1 MEQVITSG
9 GTRLPDV
16 RADES
21 YSGKSAASWPAI
33 FAGAFVAVSVSLI
46 LLTLGSGLGFAAVS
60 PWQGHGVS
68 ATTFTVTT
76 AIWLIL
82 TQWFSAALGGY
93 IAGRLRTKW
102 VGTHTHEVFFRDT
115 AHGFVTW
122 SVATVFVAA
131 VLAGSVSSMVGSGLH
146 ALGGAAS
153 AGAQM
158 GGPGMGGG
166 PDGMPGG
173 AGGEPGM
180 MPGGMPGGP
189 PAALSYDID
198 KLFRPGS
205 STGSMATAGGPTG
218 SAPQGGMPGSSSG
231 QNSPNS
237 GSIDTDSDPRVEAV
251 YIAFHAL
258 STDGEVSAADRAY
271 LAQRVAA
278 QTGTSQADAQA
289 RVDAFVSDIQTAEA
303 KAKAA
308 ADKARKAAAEA
319 SIYLALSMLV
329 GAFIASI
336 AAALGGRL
344 RDEHI

>member
-1 MEQVITSG
+1 MEQAIDSG
-9 GTRLPDV
+9 GARLTTV

-21 YSGKSAASWPAI
+21 RADLAHFSGKSAASWPAI
-33 FAGAFVAVSVSLI
+33 FAGAFVAVSISLVLI
-46 LLTLGSGLGFAAVS
+46 ALGSGLGFAEVS

-76 AIWLIL
+76 AIWLIV
-82 TQWFSAALGGY
+82 TQWISACLGGY

-131 VLAGSVSSMVGSGLH
+131 VLAGSVTSLVGGGLH
-146 ALGGAAS
+146 ALGGAAL

-158 GGPGMGGG
+158 SGPAGPGALSGGPG
-166 PDGMPGG
+166 
-173 AGGEPGM
+173 AEPGAL
-180 MPGGMPGGP
+180 PGGP
-189 PAALSYDID
+189 PAALTYDID
-198 KLFRPGS
+198 KLFRP
-205 STGSMATAGGPTG
+205 ATA
-218 SAPQGGMPGSSSG
+218 SAPSGALSGAMSGAMASSSQTNPG
-231 QNSPNS
+231 AGGA
-237 GSIDTDSDPRVEAV
+237 GSVDTDSDPRVEAV
-251 YIAFHAL
+251 YIAFHAM
-258 STDGEVSAADRAY
+258 TTGDVSAADRSY
-271 LAQRVAA
+271 LAGRVAA
-278 QTGTSQADAQA
+278 QTGISPSDAQN
-289 RVDAFVSDIQTAEA
+289 RVDTFLSEIQAAQT

-336 AAALGGRL
+336 SAALGGRL

>member
-1 MEQVITSG
+1 MEQVIESG
-9 GTRLPDV
+9 GARLSNV

-21 YSGKSAASWPAI
+21 RVDVSQFSGKSAASWPAI
-33 FAGAFVAVSVSLI
+33 FAGAFVAVSITLVLI
-46 LLTLGSGLGFAAVS
+46 ALGSGLGFAAIS

-76 AIWLIL
+76 AIWLIV
-82 TQWFSAALGGY
+82 TQWISACLGGY

-131 VLAGSVSSMVGSGLH
+131 VLAGSVSSLVGGGMH
-146 ALGGAAS
+146 ALGGAAA

-158 GGPGMGGG
+158 SGPGGSGDMSVG
-166 PDGMPGG
+166 DGT
-173 AGGEPGM
+173 EPGM
-180 MPGGMPGGP
+180 VPGGP
-189 PAALSYDID
+189 PAALTYDID
-198 KLFRPGS
+198 KLFRPASASG
-205 STGSMATAGGPTG
+205 ATAGGAAG
-218 SAPQGGMPGSSSG
+218 STSQTITPGSG
-231 QNSPNS
+231 NV
-237 GSIDTDSDPRVEAV
+237 DTDSDPRVEAV
-251 YIAFHAL
+251 YIAFHAM
-258 STDGEVSAADRAY
+258 TTGDVSAADRSY
-271 LAQRVAA
+271 LAGRVAA
-278 QTGTSQADAQA
+278 QTGISPTDAQT
-289 RVDAFVSDIQTAEA
+289 RVDTFVSDLQAAQT

-336 AAALGGRL
+336 SAALGGRL

>member
-1 MEQVITSG
+1 MEQVIGSG
-9 GTRLPDV
+9 SARVNDI
-16 RADES
+16 RAEGDLRDGPF
-21 YSGKSAASWPAI
+21 SGKSAASWPAI
-33 FAGAFVAVSVSLI
+33 FAGAFVAVSVSLVLI
-46 LLTLGSGLGFAAVS
+46 ALGSGLGFASIS
-60 PWQGHGVS
+60 PWPGHGVS
-68 ATTFTVTT
+68 ATTFTVTA
-76 AIWLIL
+76 AIWLIV

-131 VLAGSVSSMVGSGLH
+131 VLAGSVPSMVGGGLH
-146 ALGGAAS
+146 ALGGAAAS
-153 AGAQM
+153 AGARIGGPP
-158 GGPGMGGG
+158 GGPG
-166 PDGMPGG
+166 GMTGSTPG
-173 AGGEPGM
+173 AGPGAEPEM

-189 PAALSYDID
+189 PAALTYEID

-205 STGSMATAGGPTG
+205 GGTAG
-218 SAPQGGMPGSSSG
+218 SAAPQTGAPGPG
-231 QNSPNS
+231 NV
-237 GSIDTDSDPRVEAV
+237 DTDSDPRVEAV
-251 YIAFHAL
+251 YIAFHAM
-258 STDGEVSAADRAY
+258 SSGEVSAADRTY
-271 LAQRVAA
+271 LAERVAA
-278 QTGTSQADAQA
+278 QTGITPSEAQT
-289 RVDAFVSDIQTAEA
+289 RVDAFASDIQAAET

-336 AAALGGRL
+336 SAALGGRL